1 MTDEPD
7 PAVIARRY
15 VNLWQRQ
22 LSGLAPDPSVSDA
35 AALYLRSLMGL
46 TAPGRT
52 DGTVRGRH
60 GEHRRE
66 RSEEHTSEI
75 QSLMR
80 ISYAVFGL
88 KKKKIRQH
96 NNATYTIRNG
106 FVNDTS

>member
-15 VNLWQRQ
+15 VDLWQRQ

-52 DGTVRGRH
+52 DGTVRGRR

-66 RSEEHTSEI
+66 SGSDSGGNGPGRPPAGRKRVVWGKGGARRGRPGGSRD
-75 QSLMR
+75 Q
-80 ISYAVFGL
+80 
-88 KKKKIRQH
+88 KK
-96 NNATYTIRNG
+96 
-106 FVNDTS
+106 